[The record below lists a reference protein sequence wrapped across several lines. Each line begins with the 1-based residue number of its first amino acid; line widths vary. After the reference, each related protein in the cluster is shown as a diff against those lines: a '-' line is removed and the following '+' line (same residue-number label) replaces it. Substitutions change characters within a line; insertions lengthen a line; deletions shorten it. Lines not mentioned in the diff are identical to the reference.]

1 MWAPSAQTYALVCI
15 FTMSIYYVLSYRVH
29 INVMGIIS
37 VQLLCECMDICIHRA
52 CLLIAWFY
60 VLSNIGANGN

>member
-1 MWAPSAQTYALVCI
+1 
-15 FTMSIYYVLSYRVH
+15 MSIYYTLSYKVH
-29 INVMGIIS
+29 INVRGIRS
-37 VQLLCECMDICIHRA
+37 VQLLCECMDICSHRA